1 MSFIAPDLTPAT
13 PEIFL
18 LAATCTVLV
27 ADVYFPE
34 RFRLFT
40 YHLAQTS
47 LVITAILCLV
57 LFPETPQVTFNGS
70 FVSDAM
76 SAVLKVFILLATYF
90 VFFYSKVYLQVRE
103 LFRGEYFVLG
113 LFAVLGMMVLVSAG
127 SLLTVY
133 LGLELL
139 SLSLYAMVAMNRESI
154 TASEAAMKYFVLGAL
169 ASGMLLYGMS
179 LIYGTTA
186 TLDLSA
192 IRAHVAELDGRN
204 LVLVLGLVFVVVG
217 IAFKL
222 GAVPFHMWVPDVYEG
237 APTSVTLFI
246 ASAPKIAAFG
256 MLMRL
261 LVDGLPGMHGDW
273 TGMLVILSV
282 LSMGVGNIIAI
293 AQANLK
299 RMLAYSTIAHVGFLF
314 LGIIAGSAAGYSA
327 AMFYIIVYAF
337 MSMGGF
343 AMVVLLGHAGFEA
356 DRIEDFKG
364 LNDRNPWYAF
374 LMLILMLSMAGVP
387 PFLGFWAKWSVLR
400 EVIAADMTWL
410 AVVAVAF
417 SIIGLFYYLRV
428 IRMMYF
434 EKAEQPAPVVVGSEM
449 RMMVS
454 ANALAI
460 LALGIYPSGLLALCV
475 SALGG

>member
-13 PEIFL
+13 PELFL

-417 SIIGLFYYLRV
+417 SVIGLFYYLRV